1 MKSNHQRYAGRGAN
15 EAGPSRHI
23 PIQGFRLYTREPKRA
38 PLPADGGG
46 KERSDRPTR
55 EQAAAVD
62 VPALRDATGRR
73 ARGGGHVRLAVADLT
88 HFPAAWPRR

>member
-38 PLPADGGG
+38 PLPAD
-46 KERSDRPTR
+46 
-55 EQAAAVD
+55 
-62 VPALRDATGRR
+62 
-73 ARGGGHVRLAVADLT
+73 
-88 HFPAAWPRR
+88 